1 MCRRRAGA
9 AAGGGRRAAG
19 PGGSGLARQRPLFGL
34 PLLRPLQGQALGGPP
49 REAGGV
55 LATGAPGS
63 RPGPGT
69 LLSGSRE
76 APTGRQPGSVPRAG
90 VSAPRPS
97 GESWRR
103 RSRARGWLGPCFHGP
118 SLSPPPSGF
127 RGLRTEGRESGTRA
141 PYSRGAAL
149 GLKPRGSVTGR
160 GNFPKPKPEPEH
172 PPPPPLPLIPLPLH
186 LLLALPLPP
195 TRILPC
201 LTDGAVS
208 QWKVGTDLPCIGE
221 PMVGARGRK
230 GAGFLP
236 TSQG

>member
-19 PGGSGLARQRPLFGL
+19 QEVPGWLASAPSSV

-55 LATGAPGS
+55 LAALAPRS

-69 LLSGSRE
+69 LLSGPLE
-76 APTGRQPGSVPRAG
+76 APGEASRVGAAG
-90 VSAPRPS
+90 WSARTPPL

-103 RSRARGWLGPCFHGP
+103 RGRARGWLGPCFHGP

-141 PYSRGAAL
+141 PYSPGVTL
-149 GLKPRGSVTGR
+149 GLKPRGPVTGR
-160 GNFPKPKPEPEH
+160 GNFPKPEPELEH
-172 PPPPPLPLIPLPLH
+172 PPPPPRPLIPLPLH
-186 LLLALPLPP
+186 LLRLLPLPP
-195 TRILPC
+195 TRIWLC

-208 QWKVGTDLPCIGE
+208 QWKAGTDLPGTGK

-230 GAGFLP
+230 EAGFLP
-236 TSQG
+236 SS